1 VTDITRGHSL
11 IQFIGRPG
19 TILKTSR
26 QRNAIIETLT
36 HRVAVAPMLDWTDR
50 HCRYLLRLL
59 SRHTRLYTE
68 MVTTGAILRG
78 DRDGQLA
85 YHASEHPLA
94 LQLGGSDPHELA
106 ECARIG
112 ADFGYDEINLNV
124 GCPSDRVQSG
134 RFGACLMAEPRLVG
148 ECVAAMQQAVSI
160 PVTVKT
166 RIGIDDMDSYDA
178 LCRFVETVKQ
188 GGCRVF
194 VIHARKAFLQGLSPK
209 ENRTVPPLRYD
220 YAWQLKQDFPAAEI
234 IVNGGIASLD
244 EVASHLQHVDGVM
257 LGRAV
262 YHDPLLL
269 AGVDGRFFND
279 HHAGPG
285 RRELVM
291 QMLPYIETELNG
303 GTQLKHITR
312 HMLGLFQGVPGARS
326 WRRHI
331 SEHAHLPGADSRV
344 LLDALEKVEAHGK
357 QTDTGYRS
365 EHG

>member
-1 VTDITRGHSL
+1 MTGITRGHL
-11 IQFIGRPG
+11 LVQFIGRPG
-19 TILKTSR
+19 IILRTNR
-26 QRNAIIETLT
+26 QRIAITESLI
-36 HRVAVAPMLDWTDR
+36 HRVAVAPMMDWTDR

-68 MVTTGAILRG
+68 MVTTGAILHG
-78 DRDGQLA
+78 DRDRHLA
-85 YHASEHPLA
+85 YDASEHPLA
-94 LQLGGSDPHELA
+94 LQLGGSVPAELA

-112 ADFGYDEINLNV
+112 ADYGYDEINLNV

-148 ECVAAMQQAVSI
+148 DCVAAMQQAVSI

-166 RIGIDDMDSYDA
+166 RIGIDDMDSYEG
-178 LCRFVETVKQ
+178 LCRFVETVSQ

-194 VIHARKAFLQGLSPK
+194 VVHARKAFLQGLSPK
-209 ENRTVPPLRYD
+209 ENRSVPPLKYD
-220 YAWQLKQDFPAAEI
+220 YVWQLKLDFPALEI

-244 EVASHLQHVDGVM
+244 EVGSHLQHVDGAM

-269 AGVDGRFFND
+269 AGVDGRFFAD
-279 HHAGPG
+279 HHAVPT
-285 RRELVM
+285 RRELVI
-291 QMLPYIETELNG
+291 QMLPYIDRELNG

-312 HMLGLFQGVPGARS
+312 HMLGLFQGVPGARR

-331 SEHAHLPGADSRV
+331 SEHAHRPGADSRV
-344 LLDALEKVEAHGK
+344 LLDALEMVETPGK
-357 QTDTGYRS
+357 LTETGYCS
-365 EHG
+365 EYG